1 MSAGGI
7 VRLRVLVCLNR
18 SVTGGLDSAAPYLVR
33 VGAWLLLAALTS
45 SCAGVEASRGSVD
58 VEMANVDLHVTADV
72 TLHVKEMRGR
82 FLPVDRDVPYLDNR
96 RSYSVYVDS
105 GEIAIDLASLN
116 SLMARSMG
124 GGKSNVEG
132 LKVSLEEGRLR
143 QRGVID
149 SAINVPFTATSEV
162 SATPDGR
169 IRVSTRSMRGFGL
182 PLKPLMR
189 LFSIEMDD
197 LVRVAPGSGVETDGN
212 DLIIDPAVVIPAP
225 SVRGHLTAVRIAGN
239 RMVQTF
245 GKGQRRQVAS
255 RQLSPNHIYWRG
267 SQLSFGKLTMTDTD
281 LELVDMDPKDA
292 FDFSV
297 DHWTAQLVA
306 GYSKT
311 LPNRGLQAYM
321 PDYSDL
327 PPRAVGRKTIDPR
340 HKD

>member
-1 MSAGGI
+1 M
-7 VRLRVLVCLNR
+7 
-18 SVTGGLDSAAPYLVR
+18 
-33 VGAWLLLAALTS
+33 GAWLLLAALMS

-72 TLHVKEMRGR
+72 TLHVKELRGR
-82 FLPVDRDVPYLDNR
+82 FLPVDRDVPYLDNK

-124 GGKSNVEG
+124 GDKSNVEG

-149 SAINVPFTATSEV
+149 SAINVPFKATSEV

-169 IRVSTRSMRGFGL
+169 IRVSTRSVRGFGV
-182 PLKPLMR
+182 PMNRVMK
-189 LFSIEMDD
+189 LFGFEMDD
-197 LVRVAPGSGVETDGN
+197 LVKVKPGSGVEVHGN
-212 DLIIDPAVVIPAP
+212 DLIVDPGLVIPAP
-225 SVRGHLTAVRIAGN
+225 SVRGRLTSVRIEGN

-245 GKGQRRQVAS
+245 GNGQGRQVAP
-255 RQLSPNHIYWRG
+255 RPLSPNHIYWRG

-281 LELVDMDPKDA
+281 LELVDMDPGDA

-327 PPRAVGRKTIDPR
+327 APRAAGRRASDPQR
-340 HKD
+340 KD